1 MTKICIFVGTTIGS
15 YGGWYLGDVLGWGL
29 GGAFIVSGVG
39 SVLGVYLGW
48 KLAKKLE
55 E

>member
-1 MTKICIFVGTTIGS
+1 MTKLCTLAGALVGG
-15 YGGWYLGDVLGWGL
+15 YVGWAACESLGMIVAYLAS
-29 GGAFIVSGVG
+29 GAG

-48 KLAKKLE
+48 KLARKIE